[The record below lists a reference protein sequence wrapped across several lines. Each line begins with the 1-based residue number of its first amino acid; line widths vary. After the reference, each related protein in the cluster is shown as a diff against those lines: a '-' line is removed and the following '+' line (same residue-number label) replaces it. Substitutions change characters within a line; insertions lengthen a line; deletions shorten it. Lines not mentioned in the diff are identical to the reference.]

1 MTQSSHDD
9 DDDDDVC
16 RYQRWFSCCVKLLGC
31 QLASTRPF
39 SPSITL
45 IKYVMATFSAP
56 SKQARQRSRQT
67 SSLEKVHRKVKS
79 TAKGLVMIRF
89 AFHRQLFGT
98 PMAAVWPSRDM
109 CHHKDLM
116 IASIYPNCL
125 FFSFSA
131 SCCIHIHGTSHIRR
145 ALSPS

>member
-16 RYQRWFSCCVKLLGC
+16 RYQRWFSCCVKLLEC

-56 SKQARQRSRQT
+56 SKQVRQRSHQT
-67 SSLEKVHRKVKS
+67 SSLEEVHRKVKS

-109 CHHKDLM
+109 CHHDCIHLPEL
-116 IASIYPNCL
+116 IVS
-125 FFSFSA
+125 FVFSVVF
-131 SCCIHIHGTSHIRR
+131 IHIHGTSHIRR